1 MRLLENDDLVKGDE
15 IPITVPQLANK
26 IAWINTNAFA
36 HSLADP
42 LTPRFS
48 FHTIAGPMR

>member
-1 MRLLENDDLVKGDE
+1 MRLLEDDDLVKGDE
-15 IPITVPQLANK
+15 IPITVSQLANK
-26 IAWINTNAFA
+26 TSWINTNAFA